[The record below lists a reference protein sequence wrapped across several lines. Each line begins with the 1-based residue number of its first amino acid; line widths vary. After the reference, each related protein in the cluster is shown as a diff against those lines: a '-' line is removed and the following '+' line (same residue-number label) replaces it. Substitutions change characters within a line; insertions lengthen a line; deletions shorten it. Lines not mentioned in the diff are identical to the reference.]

1 MVSLSHHEVGRWRKR
16 VSGDLTITALTETV
30 TITRDEYDRLVEAAE
45 DLADIATS
53 ERIKA
58 AIASGEE
65 ELIPSALVDR
75 MLAGESPLRVY
86 REYRQLTQAALAI
99 ASGVNRVQ
107 IADIEAR
114 RKSGSVET
122 IRRLAEALKVT
133 MEDLVITRDDNIQ
146 AD

>member
-1 MVSLSHHEVGRWRKR
+1 MNEM
-16 VSGDLTITALTETV
+16 I
-30 TITRDEYDRLVEAAE
+30 TITREEYDRLVEAAE

-107 IADIEAR
+107 IADIEAG
-114 RKSGSVET
+114 RKSGSIET
-122 IRRLAEALKVT
+122 AKKLAAALGV
-133 MEDLVITRDDNIQ
+133 DRNYLV
-146 AD
+146 